1 MKKNTFTIYLVIT
14 GLLIIITGCAITPSV
29 QIWQPWTRIL
39 ESNYSIPLNSKVK
52 IVVEGETKPLLGDD
66 VFLQNDIKEKLKY
79 LLERR
84 GYNIVSD
91 NSQFTLILKYKTER
105 HDKLNSS
112 SLIYSSTDN
121 ASALLS
127 TSGSLTSLGLGVSI
141 AQTISAISN
150 KSNVMSQNITETV
163 KSYAHTIS
171 IEIFNDG
178 NELVWQ
184 GESSWDSSNINLQ
197 TEIQPSI
204 QLIISN
210 LPENEENLPFVS
222 QVKNGKENNYY
233 NLICEDRWFSC
244 PALPYRIT
252 FSSRE
257 SIDNNIPM
265 SIKDPNALP
274 SYIDLI
280 QTAEYALPLGLKDYS
295 NPLNKSLWSK
305 VQLGGKYKL
314 SSNKQ
319 QKILIILKGE
329 KSGYLVDKCWIAS
342 DEEFSEFENHLNK
355 WRNSLIDYY
364 DIYKE

>member
-1 MKKNTFTIYLVIT
+1 MKKINISFF
-14 GLLIIITGCAITPSV
+14 LIITILMLLLTGCAITPSV

-39 ESNYSIPLNSKVK
+39 ESNISIPLNSKVK
-52 IVVEGETKPLLGDD
+52 IVVEGETIPLLGDE
-66 VFLQNDIKEKLKY
+66 VLLQNDIKENLKY

-84 GYNIVSD
+84 GYNIVD
-91 NSQFTLILKYKTER
+91 KNSQFTLILKYNTER

-112 SLIYSSTDN
+112 SLVYSSTDN

-150 KSNVMSQNITETV
+150 KSNVMSQNFTKTL
-163 KSYAHTIS
+163 KSYTHTIS

-178 NELVWQ
+178 DELVWQ

-197 TEIQPSI
+197 TDIQPSI

-210 LPENEENLPFVS
+210 LPENKENLPFVS
-222 QVKNGKENNYY
+222 QVKKGKENNYY

-252 FSSRE
+252 FSDRE
-257 SIDNNIPM
+257 RIDNNIPM
-265 SIKDPNALP
+265 SINDPNALP
-274 SYIDLI
+274 AYVDLI
-280 QTAEYALPLGLKDYS
+280 QTAEYALPLGSKDYS

-305 VQLGGKYKL
+305 VQLGGKYKI
-314 SSNKQ
+314 SSNNQ
-319 QKILIILKGE
+319 LKILIKLKGE
-329 KSGYLVDKCWIAS
+329 KNGYLVDKCWIAS
-342 DEEFSEFENHLNK
+342 DEEFAEFENHLNK

-364 DIYKE
+364 DVYKE

>member
-1 MKKNTFTIYLVIT
+1 MKKNAFTIYLVIT
-14 GLLIIITGCAITPSV
+14 GLLIILTGCAITPSV

-52 IVVEGETKPLLGDD
+52 IVVEGETKPLLGED

-112 SLIYSSTDN
+112 SLIYSSNDN

-127 TSGSLTSLGLGVSI
+127 TSGSLASLGLGVSI

-163 KSYAHTIS
+163 KSYTHTIS

-197 TEIQPSI
+197 TDIQPSI

-210 LPENEENLPFVS
+210 LPENEENLPFIS
-222 QVKNGKENNYY
+222 QVKKGKENNYY

-252 FSSRE
+252 FSSRKR
-257 SIDNNIPM
+257 IDNNIPM
-265 SIKDPNALP
+265 SINNPNALP
-274 SYIDLI
+274 AYIDLI

-319 QKILIILKGE
+319 QKILIKLKGE

-342 DEEFSEFENHLNK
+342 DEEFAEFENHLNK

-364 DIYKE
+364 DVYEE